1 MNAGRSA
8 PIVLPALRVVRDRE
22 VRERSGEL
30 TIEELYVDYASYVGA
45 IASRILG
52 RSAEVDDVV
61 QEVFTA
67 AVRGLAYREH
77 IHQVRAWLVKV
88 TVRRCMRHLRF
99 RRLWVLLDS
108 SAAYTYEDVAQPG
121 AGTENRML
129 VATVYRALDRIPAN
143 ERVPWTLR
151 HVEGESLEQVAAL
164 CGVSLATVKR
174 RIGAAHQKI
183 LMYMAEARA

>member
-1 MNAGRSA
+1 MNARRSA
-8 PIVLPALRVVRDRE
+8 PTVLPALRVVRDGE
-22 VRERSGEL
+22 VRERSGEP

-52 RSAEVDDVV
+52 RAAEVDDVV

-67 AVRGLAYREH
+67 AVRDLARREH
-77 IHQVRAWLVKV
+77 INQVRAWLVKV
-88 TVRRCMRHLRF
+88 TVRRCMRHLRL
-99 RRLWVLLDS
+99 RRLWVMFDS
-108 SAAYTYEDVAQPG
+108 SAAYAYEDVAQPG
-121 AGTENRML
+121 AGTEKRML

-151 HVEGESLEQVAAL
+151 HVEGESLDQVAVL
-164 CGVSLATVKR
+164 CDVSLATVKR